1 MTAAAIATM
10 ATVEA
15 ATTTRP
21 FYLVVPGRNRARLR
35 ARIDHLSFLATI
47 WTPQCRSSTPV
58 DISGLRR
65 TARAGHSTRTLPT
78 PDPSPGSSGR
88 GDGRTGDGWT
98 VTRRLV
104 SESAATGREPFMTDT
119 ATPPEHDGEHQESS
133 EDEGKQSQEQDS
145 EERRQAADSDER
157 TVTESGGYG
166 SPDPRKEESP

>member
-35 ARIDHLSFLATI
+35 ARIRPPLLPRDDLDATSAVLR
-47 WTPQCRSSTPV
+47 PRS
-58 DISGLRR
+58 ISRGLRR
-65 TARAGHSTRTLPT
+65 TARARHTAASNARSIAGTFRPRRW
-78 PDPSPGSSGR
+78 PPQ
-88 GDGRTGDGWT
+88 GDGWT

-104 SESAATGREPFMTDT
+104 SESAATGRDPFMTDT
-119 ATPPEHDGEHQESS
+119 ATPPEHDRESQESS

-166 SPDPRKEESP
+166 SPDPRKEKSP